1 MGRMT
6 KRIAA
11 KRAMDDPGR
20 VRRRGKGENTDPDPA
35 SDDLRI
41 GLKLKHSR
49 LIKRLRL
56 TDVAAWTGLSES
68 LISKVENNK
77 TTPSLS
83 TLHLLTKA
91 YGTNIAALFD
101 GEAGTYQV
109 VMRRGQRPILSR
121 LGTMGTDAEG
131 TETELLIPF
140 GSKSL
145 LQATLVRVEPGGGSL
160 ASGRIREHQGDE
172 VGYIVRGS
180 IKLQVGSDEYRLD
193 KGDAFFFPSHLPHGV
208 TNIGNDK
215 AEIVWVSTP
224 PSL

>member
-1 MGRMT
+1 MARMT
-6 KRIAA
+6 KKTAA
-11 KRAMDDPGR
+11 KRTMDDPGQIQ
-20 VRRRGKGENTDPDPA
+20 RRGKGENANPDLA
-35 SDDLRI
+35 ANDLRI
-41 GLKLKHSR
+41 GMKLKHAR
-49 LIKRLRL
+49 LVKKLRL
-56 TDVAAWTGLSES
+56 TDVAALTGLSES
-68 LISKVENNK
+68 LISKVENNR

-83 TLHLLTKA
+83 TLHLLAKA
-91 YGTNIAALFD
+91 LGTNIAALFD
-101 GEAGTYQV
+101 GQTGTYQV

-145 LQATLVRVEPGGGSL
+145 LQATLVRVEPGKGSL

-172 VGYIVRGS
+172 VGYIVRGR
-180 IKLQVGSDEYRLD
+180 IKLRVGSDEYLLV